1 MNQNR
6 RFSFEV
12 EQDEEESQISKTN
25 ALPSPN
31 GSGDDESEQE
41 TNHNNT
47 IKNLNNL
54 NKQFDGSVAQGQE
67 KLEETV
73 NGYNDLTRN
82 ENDVHCSNFRL
93 AEANRT
99 CNS

>member
-6 RFSFEV
+6 RFSF

-25 ALPSPN
+25 ALPSPS
-31 GSGDDESEQE
+31 GSADNASEQE
-41 TNHNNT
+41 SNHNNT

-54 NKQFDGSVAQGQE
+54 NKQFDGSVQDHE

-82 ENDVHCSNFRL
+82 EKDVYCSNFRL
-93 AEANRT
+93 LEANRT